1 MSMHMMVSSEMGAV
15 EFNALLEMGID
26 VMRHVISVEKSAT
39 MMEVVICIGSLDR
52 YVI

>member
-1 MSMHMMVSSEMGAV
+1 MMVSSEMGAV

-39 MMEVVICIGSLDR
+39 MEVVICIVSLDSC
-52 YVI
+52 VI